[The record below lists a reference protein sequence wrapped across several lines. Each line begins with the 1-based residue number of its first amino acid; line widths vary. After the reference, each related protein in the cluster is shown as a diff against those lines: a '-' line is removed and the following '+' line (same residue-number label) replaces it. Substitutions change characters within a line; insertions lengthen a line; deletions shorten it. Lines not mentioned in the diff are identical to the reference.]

1 MSTSNVQNLLANV
14 LRPVYTYD
22 GTANVFRASLEISN
36 IGTYYGDSI
45 NVQTQGF
52 GDAHCNVYAGSN
64 AGRTSADLGGFN
76 NVAVGYDAANSI
88 LNSSN
93 STYIGFNTSA
103 GLSNSFNVVAV
114 GANSI
119 GGGISNVFL
128 GNDTGGSGQSNVFV
142 GTSNTGTGSNMI
154 LIGTAIAGGST
165 NNLFRVGSNYLYG
178 NTSNKWLGIGT
189 STASS
194 AKLDVSGTTQASLG
208 FSSVTGTLAA
218 AGVET
223 KTTIGA
229 LRKGVVLVSAQDAA
243 NFIHYHSVQVYCPFA
258 DNSTYNVAM
267 TNWTQLGEL
276 TIEFA
281 SGLSDIVIYN
291 KAQLRDINWSI
302 TYFPLP

>member
-14 LRPVYTYD
+14 LRPVYTYNE
-22 GTANVFRASLEISN
+22 TSMMFETNLEISN

-64 AGRTSADLGGFN
+64 AGRTAGDLGGFN

-103 GLSNSFNVVAV
+103 GLCNASNVVAV

-119 GGGISNVFL
+119 GGGTSNVFL
-128 GNDTGGSGQSNVFV
+128 GNNTGGSGQSNVFV

-154 LIGTAIAGGST
+154 LIGTAIAGGSS
-165 NNLFRVGSNYLYG
+165 NNLFRLGSNYLYG
-178 NTSNKWLGIGT
+178 NQSNKWLGIGT
-189 STASS
+189 PTASS
-194 AKLDVSGTTQASLG
+194 AKLDVSGATQSSLG
-208 FSSVTGTLAA
+208 FSSVTGTIANA
-218 AGVET
+218 DVES
-223 KTTIGA
+223 KTTIGTI
-229 LRKGVVLVSAQDAA
+229 RKGVILVSAQDTASTS
-243 NFIHYHSVQVYCPFA
+243 HYQSIQVYCPFA
-258 DNSTYNVAM
+258 SDGVYNVAM
-267 TNWTQLGEL
+267 TNSAQLGEL
-276 TIEFA
+276 TVEFP
-281 SGLSDIVIYN
+281 SGLSDIIIYN
-291 KAQLRDINWSI
+291 TTQVRNISWSI